1 MNTFSMYVARESGL
15 HNLHPLTKGLLTLL
29 LLVAGLTLPGTWTG
43 YILVLFVII
52 PLAWWGRILAPFL
65 RIVWRISL
73 PFIISVV
80 IIQSLFWGEGTPIFE
95 FWIFSPKWEGAIFAL
110 VSVGRILLVM
120 SSFILF
126 AMTTR
131 PDALMISLKQVG
143 VPSSLAYIIVTT
155 LQIIPRFQSKAS
167 TILDAQRSRGLETE
181 GNLFVRSRAVVPII
195 LPLVL
200 GSLVEVEERA
210 IAIEARG
217 FNSSRKET
225 ALIEIPDTRG
235 QVILRRGF
243 LALMILSVVLR
254 IAWQLLS

>member
-1 MNTFSMYVARESGL
+1 MNTFSMYAARESGL
-15 HNLHPLTKGLLTLL
+15 HRLHPLTKGLLTLL
-29 LLVAGLTLPGTWTG
+29 LLVTGLTLPGNWTG
-43 YILVLFVII
+43 YFLVLFVVL
-52 PLAWWGRILAPFL
+52 PLAAWGRIFSPFV
-65 RIVWRISL
+65 RAVWKVSL
-73 PFIISVV
+73 PLIISVV
-80 IIQSLFWGEGTPIFE
+80 LIQSLFWGKGTPIFE
-95 FWIFSPKWEGAIFAL
+95 VWILSPKWEGAIFAL
-110 VSVGRILLVM
+110 ISIGRILLLM

-181 GNLFVRSRAVVPII
+181 GNMFLRARAVVPIV

-217 FNSSRKET
+217 FNSNRKET
-225 ALIEIPDTRG
+225 ALIEIPDTKE
-235 QVILRRGF
+235 QQLMRRVF
-243 LALMILSVVLR
+243 VVLMVLSIVAR
-254 IAWQLLS
+254 VAWQLLS

>member
-15 HNLHPLTKGLLTLL
+15 HRLHPLTKGLLTLL
-29 LLVAGLTLPGTWTG
+29 LIVAGLTLPGNWTP
-43 YILVLFVII
+43 YFLVLLIVL
-52 PLAWWGRILAPFL
+52 PLAAWGKIFSPFL
-65 RIVWRISL
+65 RTVWKVSL
-73 PFIISVV
+73 PLIISVV
-80 IIQSLFWGEGTPIFE
+80 VIQSLFWGEGTPIFE
-95 FWIFSPKWEGAIFAL
+95 FWILSPKWEGAIFAL
-110 VSVGRILLVM
+110 ISIGRILLSM

-131 PDALMISLKQVG
+131 PDTLMISLKQVG

-155 LQIIPRFQSKAS
+155 LQIIPRFQGKAS

-181 GNLFVRSRAVVPII
+181 GNLFVRARAVVPIV

-217 FNSSRKET
+217 FNSNRKET
-225 ALIEIPDTRG
+225 ALIEVPDTKG
-235 QVILRRGF
+235 QQFMRRIF
-243 LALMILSVVLR
+243 VVVMILSVVTR

>member
-15 HNLHPLTKGLLTLL
+15 HRLHPLTKGLLTLL
-29 LLVAGLTLPGTWTG
+29 LLVAGLTLPGNWTG
-43 YILVLFVII
+43 YFLVLFVIL
-52 PLAWWGRILAPFL
+52 PLAAWGKIFSPFV
-65 RIVWRISL
+65 RVVWRVSL
-73 PFIISVV
+73 PLIISVV
-80 IIQSLFWGEGTPIFE
+80 LIQSLFWGEGTPIFE
-95 FWIFSPKWEGAIFAL
+95 FWILSPKWEGAIFAFI
-110 VSVGRILLVM
+110 SIGRILLLM

-131 PDALMISLKQVG
+131 PDTLMISLKQVG

-155 LQIIPRFQSKAS
+155 LQIIPRFQGKAS

-181 GNLFVRSRAVVPII
+181 GNMFVRARAVVPIV

-217 FNSSRKET
+217 FNSNRKET
-225 ALIEIPDTRG
+225 ALIEIPDTWG
-235 QVILRRGF
+235 QQLMRRVF
-243 LALMILSVVLR
+243 IVLMILSIIVT

>member
-1 MNTFSMYVARESGL
+1 MYVARESGL
-15 HNLHPLTKGLLTLL
+15 HRLHPLTKGLLTLL
-29 LLVAGLTLPGTWTG
+29 LLVAGLTLPGRWIS
-43 YILVLFVII
+43 YFVVVFVIF
-52 PLAWWGRILAPFL
+52 PLAWWGKIFVPFI
-65 RIVWRISL
+65 RIVWRVSV
-73 PFIISVV
+73 PFILSVV

-95 FWIFSPKWEGAIFAL
+95 FWIFSPKVEGALFAFI
-110 VSVGRILLVM
+110 SVGRILLAT

-131 PDALMISLKQVG
+131 PDTLMISLKQVG

-155 LQIIPRFQSKAS
+155 LQIIPRFQSKAA

-200 GSLVEVEERA
+200 GSLVDVEERA

-217 FNSSRKET
+217 FNSNRKET
-225 ALIEIPDTRG
+225 ALIEIPDTKG
-235 QVILRRGF
+235 QFILRRVF
-243 LALMILSVVLR
+243 VILMILCVAAR
-254 IAWQLLS
+254 IAWQLLY